1 MQNKKAHPLSFL
13 VLYFFS
19 ICPLLLSPKL
29 YINLIYGFV
38 PLFIYLYYEIDFKK
52 FFNAILASII
62 PSISYLIMVL
72 FFGDLNLKNGDFYN
86 LHFYFLKF
94 PISFII
100 YKKLF
105 IYALAGSI
113 RIFLLSIISFSTTL
127 MINITEL
134 FKFLMI
140 KKIISFKYGYSFSIA
155 LNSIPV
161 IIDEIKRINFLMK
174 NRGIKPFYKGF
185 LPILV
190 YGIRY
195 SELAAISLI
204 SRGFSED
211 RTVFNYEK
219 PKKNEVISF
228 SLIGFMIFL
237 MLLMRN

>member
-29 YINLIYGFV
+29 YINLIYGFA
-38 PLFIYLYYEIDFKK
+38 PLFIYLFYGIDFKK

-72 FFGDLNLKNGDFYN
+72 FFGDINLKNGDFYKVN
-86 LHFYFLKF
+86 FYFLKF
-94 PISFII
+94 PISFVI

-127 MINITEL
+127 LINITDL
-134 FKFLMI
+134 FKYLMI

-155 LNSIPV
+155 LNSIPA

-174 NRGIKPFYKGF
+174 NRRIKPFYKGF

-211 RTVFNYEK
+211 RSVFNYEK

-228 SLIGFMIFL
+228 SLIGLIIFL